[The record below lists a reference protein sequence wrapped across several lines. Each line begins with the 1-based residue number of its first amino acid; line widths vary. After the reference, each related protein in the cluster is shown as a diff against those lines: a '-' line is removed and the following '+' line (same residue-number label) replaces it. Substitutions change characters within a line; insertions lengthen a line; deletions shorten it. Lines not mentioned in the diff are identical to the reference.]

1 MTFKILFINGPNLN
15 LLGEREQSQ
24 YGTTTF
30 DELKDLC
37 VKKSEQLDIK
47 IDFKTLF
54 IVAGFLISGT
64 MSYQNLK
71 SEIELA
77 KELPE
82 PKVVNVNAGE
92 VKTKMDFMQK
102 EIDNLQEQI
111 KDLEDKVYK
120 KR

>member
-1 MTFKILFINGPNLN
+1 MADEILN
-15 LLGEREQSQ
+15 
-24 YGTTTF
+24 
-30 DELKDLC
+30 
-37 VKKSEQLDIK
+37 KKVAIDIDGDKKPDIK